1 MIRRT
6 VFLGA
11 VVAALALIAPLAVAQ
26 GFGGG
31 GGGFRGGQGGGFRG
45 GMGGPR
51 LLLNPSVQ
59 QELKLSPEQV
69 QKIQALFGQQGGA
82 PPGGGPPGGGGQR
95 MTPEERE
102 KMRAEQEKQI
112 KQILDAN
119 QYERYQQISLQQEGP
134 AAFARKE
141 VADALGLS
149 EAQRNQVRSIL
160 DAQRQAQQEMF
171 QGGGGGG
178 DRQAMMEAM
187 QKLREET
194 NKKLLAVLTKEQSD
208 KWTAMLG
215 KPFQIQ
221 RQPPPAK

>member
-11 VVAALALIAPLAVAQ
+11 VVASLALIAPLAVAQ
-26 GFGGG
+26 GGG

-45 GMGGPR
+45 GMAGPR

-59 QELKLSPEQV
+59 QELKLSPEQI
-69 QKIQALFGQQGGA
+69 QKIQALLGRQGGA

-112 KQILDAN
+112 KQILDAS
-119 QYERYQQISLQQEGP
+119 QYARYQQIALQQEGP

-141 VADALGLS
+141 VADALGLTES
-149 EAQRNQVRSIL
+149 QRSQVRAIL
-160 DAQRQAQQEMF
+160 DAQRQAQQDMF

-178 DRQAMMEAM
+178 DRQAMREAM

-194 NKKLLAVLTKEQSD
+194 NKKLLALLTKEQSD

-221 RQPPPAK
+221 RQPPPRK